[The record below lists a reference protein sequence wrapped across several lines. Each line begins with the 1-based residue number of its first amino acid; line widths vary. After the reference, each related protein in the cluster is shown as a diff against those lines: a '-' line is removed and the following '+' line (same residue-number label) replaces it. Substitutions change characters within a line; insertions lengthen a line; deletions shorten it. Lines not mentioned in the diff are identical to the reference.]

1 MKKKL
6 VVILLIVGCNLV
18 WIAMLSSSLNPFAW
32 FQWSSF
38 DKKDQISVALVGP
51 MTGDGFMNGRD
62 MVRGARMAIFDA
74 VAAGQLSNKEILLN
88 FFDDK
93 NDVSAAVQAASE
105 ITINNQA
112 VAVLGHFL
120 STTTLAAGAIYQK
133 SRIPMITGS
142 ATAENITD
150 KNPWAFGT
158 IPDNFDQAISIIS
171 QIINQNRPVSIIH
184 ETGEY
189 YDSLSRE
196 IMSSAAEAGIKV
208 LNIWEI
214 KEDSKNDGLDEI
226 LRELKAIQDP
236 GIIIIAAQSRK
247 AAAIIRS
254 INNPSTDFTII
265 GTNTFA
271 TASFYNSLTSLP
283 REKAKPGYYLNG
295 IYGTTPFLPELRG
308 LEANR
313 FVENYRTRFG
323 ESPGWVAAGYYDAMK
338 VLIEAIELE
347 HINGREVREDR
358 ALIRAVLSS
367 FTDQEQAVKG
377 VSGEVFFDKNGRV
390 ERLYGMG
397 YYENHHFRPAFSQYH
412 VIAEKKHNG
421 SKKFLD
427 WRGTVV
433 GDRLLG
439 KKNLVFAGMDLI
451 SVDNLNSSTGEF
463 FVNFYIWFRFK
474 GDFNEQQIVFEN
486 AENPILL
493 EQPILETRQDDFT
506 IRSYEVKAKF
516 KQTMTYDNFPFE
528 KHGLTI
534 RFHHKFQTDQKL
546 IFIPDYLSMRTYL
559 SPKPRQISMENTSS
573 WEVDHVIQSRD
584 TFEKQFSGFK
594 LGYSSYNAQIQT
606 QRIDRLF
613 PLKVLVPLLALILF
627 LYFSLFLPI
636 DHVGSRLF
644 ILLPVELV
652 TGICHYYLRTLN
664 PSGTMMRFE
673 VNCYTVYALGILSAS
688 VILGRILLGK
698 MDNIKWVILS
708 NRICVGIYFFVITGL
723 IGMNL
728 MNFW

>member
-1 MKKKL
+1 MRKKL
-6 VVILLIVGCNLV
+6 VVILLIVGCNLM
-18 WIAMLSSSLNPFAW
+18 WIAMLSSSSNPLAW
-32 FQWSSF
+32 FQWRSF
-38 DKKDQISVALVGP
+38 DKKDQINVALVGP
-51 MTGDGFMNGRD
+51 MTGEEFMNGRD
-62 MVRGARMAIFDA
+62 MVRGAQMAIFDA
-74 VAAGQLSNKEILLN
+74 VAAGKLSKKEIKLD

-93 NDVSAAVQAASE
+93 NDVSGAVQAASE
-105 ITINNQA
+105 ITLNNQV
-112 VAVLGHFL
+112 VAVLGHF
-120 STTTLAAGAIYQK
+120 SSNTTLAAGAIYHK
-133 SRIPMITGS
+133 NRIPMITGS

-150 KNPWAFGT
+150 GNPWAFGT
-158 IPDNFDQAISIIS
+158 IPDNFDQAVSIIS
-171 QIINQNRPVSIIH
+171 QITNQKRSVSIIH
-184 ETGEY
+184 ETEENY
-189 YDSLSRE
+189 NALSRE
-196 IMSSAAEAGIKV
+196 IESSAAEAGIKI
-208 LNIWEI
+208 LYTWKI
-214 KEDSKNDGLDEI
+214 KKDVQNDGLDEI
-226 LRELKAIQDP
+226 LRELKAIQYP
-236 GIIIIAAQSRK
+236 GVIVIAAQSRK

-283 REKAKPGYYLNG
+283 REKVKPGYYLNG
-295 IYGTTPFLPELRG
+295 IHGTTPFLPELGG

-313 FVENYRTRFG
+313 FVENYRTKFG
-323 ESPGWVAAGYYDAMK
+323 ESPGWVAASYYDAMK
-338 VLIEAIELE
+338 VLIEAIELK
-347 HINGREVREDR
+347 HINGREIREDR
-358 ALIRAVLSS
+358 TLIRAALSS

-377 VSGEVFFDKNGRV
+377 VSGKIFFDKDGRV

-397 YYENHHFRPAFSQYH
+397 YYENQHFRPAFGQYH
-412 VIAEKKHNG
+412 VIEKKKRDG
-421 SKKFLD
+421 PKKFLT
-427 WRGTVV
+427 WRGTVI

-463 FVNFYIWFRFK
+463 FVNFYVWFRFK

-506 IRSYEVKAKF
+506 IRSYEVRAKF
-516 KQTMTYDNFPFE
+516 KQTMTYDDFPFE
-528 KHGLTI
+528 KHELTI
-534 RFHHKFQTDQKL
+534 RFHHKLQTDQKL
-546 IFIPDYLSMRTYL
+546 IFIPDYLSMSTYL
-559 SPKPRQISMENTSS
+559 SPKARQNRMENTSS
-573 WEVDHVIQSRD
+573 WEVDHVTQSRD

-594 LGYSSYNAQIQT
+594 LGYSCYNAHIHT

-613 PLKVLVPLLALILF
+613 PLKVLVPLLVLILF

-636 DHVGSRLF
+636 DHVGTRLI

-664 PSGTMMRFE
+664 SSSTMIRFE
-673 VNCYTVYALGILSAS
+673 VNFYAVYALGILSAA
-688 VILGRILLGK
+688 VILEKMLSGK
-698 MDNIKWVILS
+698 MDKQVILF

-728 MNFW
+728 MNF